1 MNKIKITGIFPNA
14 AAIAVKIADTLNPAA
29 LGVCAS
35 LVATVLNGMC
45 DIDATLHLLGG
56 DLNISW
62 DTESGNVYMEGP
74 ATTVFTGT
82 IEI

>member
-1 MNKIKITGIFPNA
+1 MH
-14 AAIAVKIADTLNPAA
+14 V
-29 LGVCAS
+29 V
-35 LVATVLNGMC
+35 LVLVQAVLNGMC

>member
-1 MNKIKITGIFPNA
+1 M
-14 AAIAVKIADTLNPAA
+14 VLVLVQA
-29 LGVCAS
+29 LWRQC
-35 LVATVLNGMC
+35 LMEC
-45 DIDATLHLLGG
+45 DATLHLLGG

>member
-1 MNKIKITGIFPNA
+1 M
-14 AAIAVKIADTLNPAA
+14 VLVLVQA
-29 LGVCAS
+29 LWRQCLMA
-35 LVATVLNGMC
+35 C

>member
-1 MNKIKITGIFPNA
+1 MSNT
-14 AAIAVKIADTLNPAA
+14 AD
-29 LGVCAS
+29 V
-35 LVATVLNGMC
+35 V
-45 DIDATLHLLGG
+45 ILGG

>member
-1 MNKIKITGIFPNA
+1 M
-14 AAIAVKIADTLNPAA
+14 
-29 LGVCAS
+29 
-35 LVATVLNGMC
+35 ATVLNGMC

-74 ATTVFTGT
+74 ATTV
-82 IEI
+82 IYRYNRNLADI